1 MRFVID
7 LDSLELIESATDRR
21 RVTQVEGKRG
31 DDSPFEVVFVRSGVA
46 EELAAST
53 VLTFGAKQE
62 GKYDAA
68 AVVLENGFALSGT
81 GTTAKY
87 SANPSFNTAALNALF
102 LIDANDANDPAYIDL
117 MAEFTWQI
125 GAGAPTSTKT
135 FRFRVHND
143 VIRDDEV
150 SPTPA
155 YSPIGSEAP
164 VNNLFSSTARETAR
178 VWNQVASSSDGT
190 KLVALV
196 SSGQIYTSTNSGE
209 TWTAR
214 ETARPWRCVASSSDG
229 TKLVAGVYGGQIY
242 TSTHS
247 GATWTARDSA
257 RNWQCVASSS
267 DGTKLVA
274 GVYGGQIYTSTD
286 SGATWTAR
294 DSARNWRGVRS
305 SSDGTKLVA
314 CVTVSGQIYTSTNSG
329 VSWTARESNRAWME
343 VASSSDGTRLAAVA
357 SNGQVYTSTDSG
369 VSWTA
374 RESARFWQSID
385 SSSDGA
391 KLVATATDHIYTMG
405 DTPTAVPPYIRT
417 AGGFLYVQEAGLWK
431 KVALSAL

>member
-68 AVVLENGFALSGT
+68 AVVLENGFALSGS

-102 LIDANDANDPAYIDL
+102 LIDANDANDPAYVDL

-143 VIRDDEV
+143 VVRDDEV

-155 YSPIGSEAP
+155 YSPIGIGEP
-164 VNNLFSSTARETAR
+164 VN
-178 VWNQVASSSDGT
+178 
-190 KLVALV
+190 
-196 SSGQIYTSTNSGE
+196 
-209 TWTAR
+209 
-214 ETARPWRCVASSSDG
+214 
-229 TKLVAGVYGGQIY
+229 
-242 TSTHS
+242 
-247 GATWTARDSA
+247 
-257 RNWQCVASSS
+257 
-267 DGTKLVA
+267 
-274 GVYGGQIYTSTD
+274 
-286 SGATWTAR
+286 
-294 DSARNWRGVRS
+294 
-305 SSDGTKLVA
+305 
-314 CVTVSGQIYTSTNSG
+314 
-329 VSWTARESNRAWME
+329 
-343 VASSSDGTRLAAVA
+343 
-357 SNGQVYTSTDSG
+357 
-369 VSWTA
+369 
-374 RESARFWQSID
+374 
-385 SSSDGA
+385 
-391 KLVATATDHIYTMG
+391 VATAVGSITLDPGFYTIWEVG
-405 DTPTAVPPYIRT
+405 DTFTIGDTVITEGVEISGYPYASNVSLVDDLVYYINTVAPNDFAVIASKVDSDNIEFYAKVEGTAGNGIVIATSGGVFGGDYTVSDTAGGVDATTSPPYIRV
-417 AGGFLYVQEAGLWK
+417 AGGFLYIQEAGVWK
-431 KVALSAL
+431 KTALSAL